1 MRVMV
6 STRVVRRFVSTC
18 DRVRPSGWRTCAPVR
33 RFAVGTPPPP
43 IWRRPKEIDRR
54 SLKAALAAER
64 DARERGEV
72 ELVGRAHEQLG
83 AVREAVL
90 AEKATREEME
100 DALLRM
106 LEDVVARIQA
116 ELAAERRERE
126 ANEETILK
134 LLEQA
139 CGKMAASK
147 QEL

>member
-1 MRVMV
+1 M
-6 STRVVRRFVSTC
+6 
-18 DRVRPSGWRTCAPVR
+18 
-33 RFAVGTPPPP
+33 
-43 IWRRPKEIDRR
+43 
-54 SLKAALAAER
+54 
-64 DARERGEV
+64 
-72 ELVGRAHEQLG
+72 
-83 AVREAVL
+83 REAVL